1 MVLSNISHFSQ
12 NLVLNNVPIA
22 LVTISKK
29 DLIWF
34 KMKCLN
40 LLRVAWPYI
49 LNLVGILVI
58 EFGIIIFNLIQKTIV
73 MYVTTCMRMCV
84 SLLA

>member
-22 LVTISKK
+22 LVTDFKK
-29 DLIWF
+29 ALIWF

-40 LLRVAWPYI
+40 PLRVAWSYI
-49 LNLVGILVI
+49 LNLVGILVR
-58 EFGIIIFNLIQKTIV
+58 EFGIISFNLIQKTIV
-73 MYVTTCMRMCV
+73 TYVTTCMCMFV
-84 SLLA
+84 LLLT